1 MGTRAHSP
9 ALIIL
14 VVVALCGI
22 GRGDSTDLSISVRPV
37 FEGLAA
43 IEGALPL
50 SIEVA
55 NRGAGTAGRVV
66 VKWESSSNSYPVD
79 LPRGSRKRFMAY
91 APMASVYS
99 EPSVL
104 LETGEGDLEAPIK
117 IGEVHARQSIG
128 LIGGSIGDMT
138 FLRTTTAPS
147 DTGVS
152 ASDSYGRPGSL
163 PDRPA
168 GYSAFIAL
176 VLGEGSERMK
186 DEEVAAIKTWV
197 VGGGSLIFIGG
208 ASSPVLDDRRWSEFL
223 PVGPV
228 TSRNVDGIRRLER
241 LGGSPPPAGRISLAL
256 GRPVSGSN
264 VVFSAGQSPVVV
276 RQRVGLG
283 QTIYLAFDPFQPPL
297 KQWGGLRKL
306 FLNGIGLDQAI
317 ANKEWLIRHTT
328 GEPEARS
335 DPYSSSGP
343 FNAKLPNSGTVF
355 LILIL
360 HLIIAV
366 PVNFLLLR
374 KIGKGEFAWATTP
387 IISVAFAAVFFSL
400 ASGLYKSGQSTRSRG
415 ALLVSGLHN
424 EGYFMGH
431 TEIFIPR
438 GGAYDLKLKN
448 VDSVTTQMFGDY
460 YVGAQAVDAVDDG
473 EVHIPQLRVSNL
485 AFRDLFYSQR
495 IAAPRWLD
503 GTIAKAEATSIKC
516 SINNNSPYD
525 LADARITVGIWKF
538 NAGHIGSGETLQ
550 KTLKSDSAGSEMWS
564 DEQFVVIEGTLV
576 GFKPGPQIGQEVD
589 SKIRFVY
596 FWGPLE

>member
-9 ALIIL
+9 ALILL

-22 GRGDSTDLSISVRPV
+22 CRGDSTDLSVSVRPV
-37 FEGLAA
+37 FAGLAA
-43 IEGALPL
+43 LEGTLPL

-55 NRGAGTAGRVV
+55 NRGAGTSGRVV
-66 VKWESSSNSYPVD
+66 VKWESSSIAYPVD
-79 LPRGSRKRFMAY
+79 LPRGSRKQLMVY
-91 APMASVYS
+91 APMSSLYS
-99 EPSVL
+99 EASVL

-208 ASSPVLDDRRWSEFL
+208 ASSPVLDDRRWAEFL

-228 TSRNVDGIRRLER
+228 TPRNVDGIRTLER

-256 GRPVSGSN
+256 GRPLPGSN

-317 ANKEWLIRHTT
+317 ANQEWLFRQTT
-328 GEPEARS
+328 GDPEARS
-335 DPYSSSGP
+335 DPHSSSGP

-366 PVNFLLLR
+366 PMNFLLLR
-374 KIGKGEFAWATTP
+374 KIGKGELAWVTTP
-387 IISVAFAAVFFSL
+387 IISMAFAAVFFSL
-400 ASGLYKSGQSTRSRG
+400 AAGLYKSGQATRSRG
-415 ALLVSGLHN
+415 TLLVSSLHN
-424 EGYFMGH
+424 EGYFRGH

-438 GGAYDLKLKN
+438 GGAYDLKLQN
-448 VDSVTTQMFGDY
+448 VDSVTTGMSEDY
-460 YVGAQAVDAVDDG
+460 APWGQPLEAVDDG
-473 EVHIPQLRVSNL
+473 AVQIPQLRVSNL
-485 AFRDLFYSQR
+485 AFRELFYSQR

-503 GTIAKAEATSIKC
+503 GSIKNVDDTSIKC
-516 SINNNSPYD
+516 SISNNSPYD
-525 LADARITVGIWKF
+525 LASAKIVFGKLEF
-538 NAGHIGSGETLQ
+538 NAGQIASGETLQ
-550 KTLKSDSAGSEMWS
+550 KTLTSDSTGWELWS
-564 DEQFVVIEGTLV
+564 DEQSVVVEGTLV
-576 GFKPGPQIGQEVD
+576 GFKPGPQIGQD
-589 SKIRFVY
+589 DGSKIRFVY
-596 FWGPLE
+596 FWGPIE